1 MIKALIKKINLFKDF
16 IGRYIPST
24 VKTEAG
30 LMKKGMNS
38 IINRYD
44 NMYCRNYALNR
55 IHGETS
61 VNASINSCFSSLGRM
76 RIKRDE
82 IPAAVGLVAG
92 LAPIPASSGVG
103 YALARVATCDKAM
116 VMYHTGGHALK
127 SAYSAVNNMLLWV

>member
-1 MIKALIKKINLFKDF
+1 MIKALIKKANLIKDF
-16 IGRYIPST
+16 VGHHIPVP

-38 IINRYD
+38 IVNRYD
-44 NMYCRNYALNR
+44 DIYCRNYTLNK
-55 IHGETS
+55 IHGKTS
-61 VNASINSCFSSLGRM
+61 VNASINSCFSSLGSM

-103 YALARVATCDKAM
+103 YAVARVATCDKAM
-116 VMYHTGGHALK
+116 AMYHTGGHALK